1 MEAYTDFAE
10 VYDTFMG
17 DVPYEE
23 WADFLASL
31 IEAYGVSRP
40 VREPGE
46 VQELEEAPESG
57 YIQELE
63 EAPESGY
70 IPEFEEVSEFEEVP
84 ESGEVQELEEA
95 PESGEVQEFEEV
107 QEEPGVTED
116 ALISERNLVLDLGC
130 GTGTITELLYEKGYD
145 MIGVDSSEEMLQIA
159 LDKKFETRSDIL
171 YLCQDMRELDLYST
185 VGTVVSVC
193 DSLNYLLM
201 DEDVLQTFHL
211 VNNYLFPGGIF
222 IFDFNT
228 IYKYEEVIG
237 DTTIAENREDCSF
250 IWENFYS
257 CEDHINEY
265 DVTVFER
272 QEDDLY
278 RRFTETHYQRGYTLE
293 EMKTFLEKAGLI
305 FVTALDEKT
314 HEAPTETSERIYVI
328 AREHGKQ

>member
-46 VQELEEAPESG
+46 VQELEE
-57 YIQELE
+57 
-63 EAPESGY
+63 
-70 IPEFEEVSEFEEVP
+70 VP
-84 ESGEVQELEEA
+84 ESGEVQEFEEA
-95 PESGEVQEFEEV
+95 PEYGEVQEFEEV

>member
-40 VREPGE
+40 VREQGE
-46 VQELEEAPESG
+46 VQELEEAPEFEET
-57 YIQELE
+57 QEELE
-63 EAPESGY
+63 
-70 IPEFEEVSEFEEVP
+70 
-84 ESGEVQELEEA
+84 
-95 PESGEVQEFEEV
+95 
-107 QEEPGVTED
+107 VTEED

-130 GTGTITELLYEKGYD
+130 GTGTLTELLYEKGYD

-159 LDKKFETRSDIL
+159 MDKKFETQSDIL

-201 DEDVLQTFHL
+201 VEDVLQTLRL

-278 RRFTETHYQRGYTLE
+278 RKFTETHYQRGYSLN
-293 EMKTFLEKAGLI
+293 EMKAFLEKAGLTC
-305 FVTALDEKT
+305 VTAMDEKT
-314 HEAPTETSERIYVI
+314 HGAPTETSERIYVI

>member
-57 YIQELE
+57 
-63 EAPESGY
+63 
-70 IPEFEEVSEFEEVP
+70 EVQEFEEVP
-84 ESGEVQELEEA
+84 ESGYIQELEEVPESGYIQEFEEA

>member
-63 EAPESGY
+63 EAPESG
-70 IPEFEEVSEFEEVP
+70 
-84 ESGEVQELEEA
+84 EVQELEEA

-107 QEEPGVTED
+107 QEEPGVAED

>member
-63 EAPESGY
+63 EVPESGY
-70 IPEFEEVSEFEEVP
+70 IQEFEEVP

-159 LDKKFETRSDIL
+159 LDKKFETGSDIL

-314 HEAPTETSERIYVI
+314 HKAPTETSERIYVI

>member
-63 EAPESGY
+63 EVPESGY
-70 IPEFEEVSEFEEVP
+70 I
-84 ESGEVQELEEA
+84 QELEET

-159 LDKKFETRSDIL
+159 LDKKFETGSDIL

-237 DTTIAENREDCSF
+237 DATIAENREDCSF

>member
-46 VQELEEAPESG
+46 VQELEEAPEFEET
-57 YIQELE
+57 QEELE
-63 EAPESGY
+63 
-70 IPEFEEVSEFEEVP
+70 
-84 ESGEVQELEEA
+84 
-95 PESGEVQEFEEV
+95 
-107 QEEPGVTED
+107 VTEED

-159 LDKKFETRSDIL
+159 MDKKFETQSDIL

-201 DEDVLQTFHL
+201 DEDVIETFRL

-278 RRFTETHYQRGYTLE
+278 RKFTETHYQRGYSLD
-293 EMKTFLEKAGLI
+293 EMKAFLEKAGLT
-305 FVTALDEKT
+305 FVTAVDEKT

>member
-57 YIQELE
+57 
-63 EAPESGY
+63 
-70 IPEFEEVSEFEEVP
+70 
-84 ESGEVQELEEA
+84 EVQELEEA
-95 PESGEVQEFEEV
+95 PEYGYIQELEEVPESGDIQELEEVPESGYIQEFEEV

-314 HEAPTETSERIYVI
+314 HKAPTETSERIYVI

>member
-46 VQELEEAPESG
+46 VQELEEAPEFEET
-57 YIQELE
+57 QEELE
-63 EAPESGY
+63 
-70 IPEFEEVSEFEEVP
+70 
-84 ESGEVQELEEA
+84 
-95 PESGEVQEFEEV
+95 
-107 QEEPGVTED
+107 VTEED

-159 LDKKFETRSDIL
+159 MDKKFETQSDIL

-201 DEDVLQTFHL
+201 DEDVIETFRL

-278 RRFTETHYQRGYTLE
+278 RKFMETHYQRGYSLD
-293 EMKTFLEKAGLI
+293 EMKAFLEKAGLT
-305 FVTALDEKT
+305 FVTAMDEKT
-314 HEAPTETSERIYVI
+314 HEDPTETSERIYVI